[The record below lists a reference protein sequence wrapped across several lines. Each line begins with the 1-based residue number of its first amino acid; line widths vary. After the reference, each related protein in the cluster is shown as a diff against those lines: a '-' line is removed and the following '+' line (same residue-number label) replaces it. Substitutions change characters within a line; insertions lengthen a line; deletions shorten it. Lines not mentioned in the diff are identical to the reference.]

1 MVLDKQRARMDWWLV
16 PLAKYMRY
24 INPNVVTWLSL
35 VCSIGAGYAFWQSGP
50 DRVWM
55 LGVAGAL
62 VWSNGILDVLDGKIA
77 KITDNCTPKGD
88 YLDHAIDRFSDVAFL
103 SGLAFSPWV
112 RLDIGLAAIVFTLLT
127 SYLGTQAQ
135 AVGIGRNYGGF
146 LGRADRMAMLIIV
159 PLVQWLFTSNNWRL
173 PWEKYSP
180 NLLETMMIYFAVM
193 GFITTIQ
200 RFWGGLKAFDSDGGL
215 KE

>member
-1 MVLDKQRARMDWWLV
+1 MVLDKQRKRIDWWLV
-16 PLAKYMRY
+16 PLAKAMRN
-24 INPNVVTWLSL
+24 INPNVITWISL
-35 VCSIGAGYAFWQSGP
+35 LCSIGAGLAFWQSGP
-50 DRVWM
+50 ENAWM
-55 LGVAGAL
+55 LAVGASL
-62 VWSNGILDVLDGKIA
+62 VWWNGVLDVLDGKIA

-103 SGLAFSPWV
+103 GGLAFSPWV
-112 RLDIGLAAIVFTLLT
+112 RLEIGLAAIVFTLLT

-135 AVGIGRNYGGF
+135 AVGIGRNYGGL
-146 LGRADRMAMLIIV
+146 LGRADRMALLFFI
-159 PLVQWLFTSNNWRL
+159 PFVQWLLTSQNWGL
-173 PWEKYSP
+173 PWEKFSP

-200 RFWGGLKAFDSDGGL
+200 RFYGGLKAFNSDGGL